1 MTEFFLKFLTG
12 IHLVGAGTLVSAALF
27 LDFAVLPSFRY
38 IPPDQAT
45 KLARAIEPKVMI
57 VSTAA
62 LLLLALTGLIETA
75 LYGVWSQLST
85 AGFWSSSGYPL
96 VVCLFVWMVLAT
108 LQTVYLFVFRPQL
121 TQALPFDVS
130 RTAFGVSAEVEKYT
144 QLARLTLRAQAAIGV
159 AAILLIAGAAR
170 MGGL

>member
-1 MTEFFLKFLTG
+1 MMEFFLKLFTG
-12 IHLVGAGTLVSAALF
+12 IHLVGAGTLISAALF

-62 LLLLALTGLIETA
+62 LLLLGVTGLVEMA
-75 LYGVWSQLST
+75 LYGVWSQLAS

-96 VVCLFVWMVLAT
+96 IVCLLVWLVLAG
-108 LQTVYLFVFRPQL
+108 LQALYLLVFRPQL

-130 RTAFGVSAEVEKYT
+130 RTAFGVSAEVEKNT
-144 QLARLTLRAQAAIGV
+144 QLARLTLRAQAVIGV